1 MIPDG
6 ACLSCDRSRKD
17 LSPGGDAPHLYRDG
31 RLMGPIYSV
40 PYARL
45 NADFV
50 RVAVDRDGVACFVA
64 GALDAVTWEATYEVA
79 CRMAP
84 ARC

>member
-1 MIPDG
+1 
-6 ACLSCDRSRKD
+6 
-17 LSPGGDAPHLYRDG
+17 
-31 RLMGPIYSV
+31 MGPIYSA

-50 RVAVDRDGVACFVA
+50 RVAVDRDGVAGFVA
-64 GALDAVTWEATYEVA
+64 GALDTVTWEATYEVA